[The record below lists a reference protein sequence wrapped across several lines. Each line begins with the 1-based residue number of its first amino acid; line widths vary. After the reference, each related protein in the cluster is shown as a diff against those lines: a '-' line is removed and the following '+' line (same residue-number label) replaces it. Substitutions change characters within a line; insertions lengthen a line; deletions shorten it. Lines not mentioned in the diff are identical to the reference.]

1 MTETNFKSVKFM
13 TAEEKEAILRGWKRF
28 IKSGFDQ
35 RFFTKRLY
43 KHLTLHCSFIAHYDK
58 AGFYSTY
65 FHHPEDAVRFIKQFD
80 KDFDYISTEYGMD
93 YWIKGDFRDLN
104 LAMCKEMEKSKKE
117 LYKRLQEKTKQDILS
132 QIHLLQNKYD
142 RLVHRTEGDK
152 KRI

>member
-13 TAEEKEAILRGWKRF
+13 TAKEKEAILRGWKRF

-65 FHHPEDAVRFIKQFD
+65 FHDPEDAVRFIRQFD
-80 KDFDYISTEYGMD
+80 KDFDYISAEYGTD
-93 YWIKGDFRDLN
+93 IWVAVGDFRDLS
-104 LAMCKEMEKSKKE
+104 LAMCEEMEKYKE
-117 LYKRLQEKTKQDILS
+117 ELFERLGEKTKQNILT
-132 QIHLLQNKYD
+132 QIHLLQNKLD
-142 RLVHRTEGDK
+142 RLS
-152 KRI
+152 